1 MRLVSFQASIAAV
14 RTRTFEHETSIFM
27 ERYAIA
33 LTVAIWPQGILIST
47 AKRQGTL
54 LHVGEYDDRV
64 LTV

>member
-1 MRLVSFQASIAAV
+1 
-14 RTRTFEHETSIFM
+14 M